1 LGKALAAASASI
13 GRATVR
19 ISATAAR
26 GSAAG
31 LRLLAGGLGRG
42 ASAAG
47 AGIARLSRALASGAG
62 TLGRSSLNAG
72 AATARAMARAASI
85 AGTAAATA
93 GRAAGSGAAV
103 AGKGAGRVAVTVPRR
118 IYFVIS
124 DAADRLPKPV
134 LRPWYLVAA
143 LLVIVAVAGVPFAK
157 SWIGTHA
164 PDLRARLVESTRPAA
179 EPSVPAEPAKLPAAP
194 AKGTGSVRVTV
205 DPAGADVLLDGMLQG
220 SAPLTIENLGAGVH
234 TLVVRDD
241 SGTVRQSVRVTAGQA
256 TDVSLK
262 IRPGWLAVFAPVKL
276 EVLENGKPIG
286 STEGGRILAAPGPH
300 TIEVASQAIGF
311 RETRQVEIKP
321 GEVVAVTVQLPPA
334 TVEVAAPA
342 DAEIFVDGQSVGIA
356 PLGPLQIAVGT
367 REFVM
372 RHPTLGER
380 RQVVTVS
387 YNGPARVSFE

>member
-1 LGKALAAASASI
+1 M
-13 GRATVR
+13 R

-31 LRLLAGGLGRG
+31 LRLLAGGIGRS

-47 AGIARLSRALASGAG
+47 AGIARLLRALGSGAG

-72 AATARAMARAASI
+72 AATARAMAGAASI

-93 GRAAGSGAAV
+93 GRAAGAGAAV
-103 AGKGAGRVAVTVPRR
+103 AGKGASRLAVTVPRR

-143 LLVIVAVAGVPFAK
+143 LLVIVAVAGVPYAK
-157 SWIGTHA
+157 SWISTHA

-179 EPSVPAEPAKLPAAP
+179 EPSVPAEPAKPPAA

-220 SAPLTIENLGAGVH
+220 AAPLTIEDLSAGVH
-234 TLVVRDD
+234 ALVVRND

-256 TDVSLK
+256 TDVSLT

-342 DAEIFVDGQSVGIA
+342 DAEIFVDGQSVGLA

>member
-1 LGKALAAASASI
+1 
-13 GRATVR
+13 
-19 ISATAAR
+19 
-26 GSAAG
+26 
-31 LRLLAGGLGRG
+31 
-42 ASAAG
+42 
-47 AGIARLSRALASGAG
+47 
-62 TLGRSSLNAG
+62 
-72 AATARAMARAASI
+72 MARAASI